1 MCSSTICS
9 WSSFAADHR
18 DTMENPHVP
27 KGVCVTLGTY
37 DALYAR
43 LYCRLEMCGKGAS
56 VYCLIASRLDYTETR
71 RTQGLWIQ
79 LPGRRGWAMFDHL
92 KSRSVDTF
100 LLVWVQVR
108 KGLNEGPIYWMSVWL
123 QLTFTRCRG
132 LWMPWSMVDVI
143 CMIQHDP
150 TLLKGTG
157 WLMRTR
163 AMRMWLQRM
172 SSAVGR
178 LNSTRAACGSF
189 LALCGGLLGDK
200 TSTCINMQRSI
211 NRSNNSPVDSPSQL
225 FCWQRLIEIRC

>member
-172 SSAVGR
+172 SSAVADRTARGPR
-178 LNSTRAACGSF
+178 VVPFWRFVEGSLETRHQHASTCRDLSTDLTTVLLILPLNSFADR
-189 LALCGGLLGDK
+189 D
-200 TSTCINMQRSI
+200 
-211 NRSNNSPVDSPSQL
+211 
-225 FCWQRLIEIRC
+225 W

>member
-1 MCSSTICS
+1 MSTP
-9 WSSFAADHR
+9 F
-18 DTMENPHVP
+18 
-27 KGVCVTLGTY
+27 
-37 DALYAR
+37 
-43 LYCRLEMCGKGAS
+43 
-56 VYCLIASRLDYTETR
+56 
-71 RTQGLWIQ
+71 
-79 LPGRRGWAMFDHL
+79 MFDVFIYYLLL
-92 KSRSVDTF
+92 KLLCCRPQRHHGKPPCAQGGLCDSWDIRCKIVLPTWNVWQRSSRILSHCKQAWLYRNASDFEPCLTTWNHGVLTHVDTF
-100 LLVWVQVR
+100 LLVSVQVR

-123 QLTFTRCRG
+123 QLTFTRCTG

-178 LNSTRAACGSF
+178 SNSTRAACGSF

-225 FCWQRLIEIRC
+225 FCWFCWQRLIEIGC